1 MKGSLLFCTALV
13 LHRLIPNVNSVQL
26 PPNKS
31 PCPLMSTS
39 CPLFLD
45 GPVESL
51 HLEGKWHK
59 MTRIEKQEENPGDKQ
74 DNDQCYMML
83 YVFDCLCF
91 ANKRLWY
98 LRIKLGHQVWIF
110 FFGWTT
116 WSTGVRVGCIG
127 SSMDCPTSK
136 CVDPG
141 TLGVHIYS

>member
-1 MKGSLLFCTALV
+1 MKASLLFCTALV

-31 PCPLMSTS
+31 PCPFMSTS

-51 HLEGKWHK
+51 HLEGKW
-59 MTRIEKQEENPGDKQ
+59 QELRSRKKTLGTNMIMISVIW
-74 DNDQCYMML
+74 CYMFSIVCVSL
-83 YVFDCLCF
+83 INAYDILGSSWV
-91 ANKRLWY
+91 
-98 LRIKLGHQVWIF
+98 IKSGSSY

-141 TLGVHIYS
+141 TLGVRIYS